1 MRVEPERNGKDM
13 KAADELRARIA
24 ELPRGSLTVKRVN
37 GHKYHYHRI
46 MENGKGRETYVPEA
60 EASALS
66 EGIEERWKL
75 EKELRQ
81 LNRKNSRRS
90 ESDGFLCMV
99 LTGKALKPFAEPVK
113 GFCLDSG
120 AL

>member
-1 MRVEPERNGKDM
+1 M

-46 MENGKGRETYVPEA
+46 MENGKGREIYVPEA

-81 LNRKNSRRS
+81 LNRKN
-90 ESDGFLCMV
+90 
-99 LTGKALKPFAEPVK
+99 
-113 GFCLDSG
+113 
-120 AL
+120 